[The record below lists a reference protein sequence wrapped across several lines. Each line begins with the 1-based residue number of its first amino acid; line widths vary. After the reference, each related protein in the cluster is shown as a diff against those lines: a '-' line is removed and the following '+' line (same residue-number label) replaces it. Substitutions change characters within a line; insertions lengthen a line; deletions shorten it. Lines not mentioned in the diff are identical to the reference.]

1 MSVNAKVAVL
11 AASVFALSSITSMA
25 CAETVI
31 KIAAIAPLTGDFAAV
46 GQSQLTGAQ
55 MRAKE
60 INESQ
65 KDYKVEVIAYDDAS
79 NCDQSVNATVRAIT
93 RDNVAAILGA
103 TNSPCALAMIPIT
116 RKYKVPQFTFG
127 VGTALTEQGSPWIF
141 RTAVGAPGQTR
152 ALAEY
157 AAKKLG
163 HKKFAVLYADDEY
176 GASMANG
183 FKKALAGMGI
193 ELVAFESYPRADKD
207 FTGQLTKIKSSG
219 ATALFP
225 TGSYTAS
232 ALIAKQMKQLGMDLQ
247 LLGDTGNATPKY
259 AELGGD
265 AVVGT
270 IVVEPFTPT
279 DADPTIQAFVNAYKA
294 EFGRDP
300 DGWVA
305 ETYDTISMILNAVQK
320 NKKIDHEA
328 IRQYVSGLTE
338 QNPYNGIL
346 RGWHFSKKGDALF
359 PLNKVRVTKDGK
371 KEILAR

>member
-25 CAETVI
+25 SAQTVI

-157 AAKKLG
+157 AVKNLG
-163 HKKFAVLYADDEY
+163 QKKFAVLYADDEY

-207 FTGQLTKIKSSG
+207 FTGQLTKIKTSD
-219 ATALFP
+219 ATVLFP

-279 DADPTIQAFVNAYKA
+279 DPNPRVQAFVNAYKA

-320 NKKIDHEA
+320 RKKIDHEA

-338 QNPYNGIL
+338 QDPYNGIL
-346 RGWHFSKKGDALF
+346 RGWHFSKEGDALF
-359 PLNKVRVTKDGK
+359 PLNKARVTKDGR